1 MMLERELLSALR
13 ALAVRLKRQP
23 VNWAITASCGL
34 ALQGV
39 PVSVRDVDLATD
51 RSGAYR
57 LAQLF
62 APEMTRPVQLSSVK
76 TVQSHYGAFVLE
88 GYTFEIIGA
97 SQYPRANGG
106 WDAPLDFTPHK
117 HFVRVDE
124 MSLPVLTLEFEYEN
138 YVRLGRAEKVKLL
151 AEWLGR
157 SG

>member
-1 MMLERELLSALR
+1 MLEQPLLIALR
-13 ALAVRLKRQP
+13 ALTARLKHQP

-39 PVSVRDVDLATD
+39 PVRVRDIDLATD

-62 APEMTRPVQLSSVK
+62 AAEVTHPVQLSSVE
-76 TVQSHYGAFVLE
+76 TVRSHYGAFALE
-88 GYTFEIIGA
+88 GYTFEIIGD
-97 SQYPRANGG
+97 SQYRHADGG

-117 HFVRVDE
+117 HFVRVDG
-124 MSLPVLTLEFEYEN
+124 MSLPVLTLEFEVESYA
-138 YVRLGRAEKVKLL
+138 RLGRSEKVKLL

-157 SG
+157 